1 MIRKRHVLLMG
12 SLLMGGPQL
21 SYAADTSG
29 VHPYLSDKFFVDIGL
44 FWPSRSFSLS
54 VNGSA
59 GEVND
64 PIEFEEDV
72 RLNQA
77 DEVFCAEF
85 GWRFGEKWR
94 LVGQYFES
102 SGSSTW
108 LLEEDIEW
116 QDVVFQTGT
125 NASGGADF
133 TLLRTFFARDFNVG
147 ERHEFG
153 LGAGTHWLDIGSYIE
168 GTILIEDGG
177 TAYSRQSV
185 RVSGP
190 LPNIGTWYN
199 YSISDRWAF
208 TTRFDF
214 FSADIGKYDGTLT
227 NFSFGVNFQ
236 IARNLGLGVNYNDF
250 ELDVGV
256 DETSWRGRVKTSYE
270 GLYANLSFFW

>member
-1 MIRKRHVLLMG
+1 LVV
-12 SLLMGGPQL
+12 SLLVIASLQQGH
-21 SYAADTSG
+21 AANTSG
-29 VHPYLSDKFFVDIGL
+29 VHPYLSDKFFVDVGI
-44 FWPSRSFSLS
+44 FWPSRRFSLS

-72 RLNQA
+72 RLKKA

-94 LVGQYFES
+94 LVGQYFAS
-102 SGSSTW
+102 SGNETW

-116 QDVVFQTGT
+116 EDVVFQAGT
-125 NASGGADF
+125 NAAGGAEF
-133 TLLRTFFARDFNVG
+133 MMLRTFFARDFDVG

-177 TAYSRQSV
+177 TAYSRESV

-236 IARNLGLGVNYNDF
+236 IARNLGLGINYNNFD
-250 ELDVGV
+250 LDVGI
-256 DETSWRGRVKTSYE
+256 DEDSWRGRVKTRYE